1 MSQKSAKKAKAK
13 SIKETEEKSIK
24 EEPRASMSQKCARE
38 EESESSSSNPGV
50 LDVTFDWLEETVS
63 TVFFSSG
70 QLVFK
75 DSPYTIRLCKEAL
88 RTMGHSMDL
97 SSQSTTLKLTKE
109 EETHYKQLYRAIVY
123 RLHEERY
130 VDMHLV
136 L

>member
-1 MSQKSAKKAKAK
+1 MSQKSTKKAKEK
-13 SIKETEEKSIK
+13 STKGTEEKSIK

-38 EESESSSSNPGV
+38 EEDSSSSTPEV

-97 SSQSTTLKLTKE
+97 SSQTITLRLTKE